1 MAKQIDEN
9 IYSRSFVE
17 AVDAT
22 KFARVRLVTQRSQL
36 GKSENRVEERLG
48 RIACG
53 GCYEFFPSFISFNVY
68 IILVSTAK
76 KTVLPRR
83 CGLRF
88 LLAPTCK
95 L

>member
-68 IILVSTAK
+68 IGINSEENSASEKMWFTVSFSSN
-76 KTVLPRR
+76 V
-83 CGLRF
+83 
-88 LLAPTCK
+88 
-95 L
+95 